1 MNLDLKTGDI
11 LLCGSGPRE
20 SWPLSWFSYLI
31 KMYTHSPYSHIAMVL
46 IDPSFIHPALKG
58 VFVWESSNGSTPD
71 PQDNKKKL
79 GVRITPLADFLHEYQ
94 MQGGSVV
101 VRPVS
106 CPPDTFNPQILE
118 TIHTDVYGK
127 PYDLYL
133 KDWLKALIPIGENSE
148 PTISRFW
155 CSALI
160 GYIYTKCGILDSFTS
175 WSFLRP
181 ADFSATSEH
190 LKFVDASM
198 SLGAERTIL

>member
-1 MNLDLKTGDI
+1 MNLNLKTGDI

-31 KMYTHSPYSHIAMVL
+31 KIYTHSPYSHIAMVL

-58 VFVWESSNGSTPD
+58 AFVWESSNGSAPD

-101 VRPVS
+101 VRPVR

-181 ADFSATSEH
+181 ADFSATNQH
-190 LKFVDASM
+190 LKFVDAAM

>member
-1 MNLDLKTGDI
+1 MNFNLKTGDI

-31 KMYTHSPYSHIAMVL
+31 KMYTHSPYSHVAMVL

-58 VFVWESSNGSTPD
+58 AFVWESSNGSTPD
-71 PQDNKKKL
+71 PQDNKQKL

-94 MQGGSVV
+94 VQGGRVV
-101 VRPVS
+101 VRPVCCS
-106 CPPDTFNPQILE
+106 PDTFNSQILE
-118 TIHTDVYGK
+118 TIHNDVYGK

-133 KDWLKALIPIGENSE
+133 KDWLKALIPIGENSD

-155 CSALI
+155 CSALV
-160 GYIYTKCGILDSFTS
+160 GYIYMKCGILDPFTN

-181 ADFSATSEH
+181 SDFSKISEH
-190 LKFVDASM
+190 LNFVDDGMA
-198 SLGAERTIL
+198 LGDERRIL